1 LIRFRLYRQSLSFTT
16 INQTIMS
23 KIHVTKAGAN
33 HGPFTVEELNA
44 KLAAGEFESTDKSW
58 MEGMA
63 GWLPLT
69 DSAFAAVG
77 VVLPAAEAAPPPAA
91 APAAPSPAAAP
102 APAATPVP
110 AATPAPAAAP
120 AGSSDSE
127 TISKPDANPLLA
139 ALLTWFVFGLGHM
152 IINGQ
157 TNKWIWTLVMSIIG
171 SFLCLIPGLIISILS
186 IVDAYQTAV
195 RLKSGETIP
204 QNEYSMPL
212 LFKICKILDK
222 KATCKNA

>member
-1 LIRFRLYRQSLSFTT
+1 
-16 INQTIMS
+16 MS

-69 DSAFAAVG
+69 DSAFAGVG
-77 VVLPAAEAAPPPAA
+77 VVIPTAAAAAPPQSAATPPQAA
-91 APAAPSPAAAP
+91 APAADPAKKALSLAEKAKAAA
-102 APAATPVP
+102 AQ
-110 AATPAPAAAP
+110 

-127 TISKPDANPLLA
+127 MISKPDANPVIA
-139 ALLTWFVFGLGHM
+139 AVLTWFVFGLGHM

-157 TNKWIWTLVMSIIG
+157 TNKWIWIMVATFVGMILC
-171 SFLCLIPGLIISILS
+171 FLPGMIISIMS
-186 IVDAYQTAV
+186 IVDAYQTAT
-195 RLKSGETIP
+195 RLKNGETIG
-204 QNEYSMPL
+204 QNEYSFPL

>member
-1 LIRFRLYRQSLSFTT
+1 
-16 INQTIMS
+16 MS

-69 DSAFAAVG
+69 DSAFAGVG
-77 VVLPAAEAAPPPAA
+77 VVIPAA
-91 APAAPSPAAAP
+91 ATAEAPPQAAATPPQAAAP
-102 APAATPVP
+102 APAANP
-110 AATPAPAAAP
+110 AKKAPSLAEKAKAAADQ

-127 TISKPDANPLLA
+127 MISKPDANPILA
-139 ALLTWFVFGLGHM
+139 LILTWFVFGLGHM

-157 TNKWIWTLVMSIIG
+157 TNKWIWILVMTFIGSLLCGIPGMIIG
-171 SFLCLIPGLIISILS
+171 IMS

-195 RLKSGETIP
+195 RLKSGETIA
-204 QNEYSMPL
+204 QNEYSFPL

>member
-1 LIRFRLYRQSLSFTT
+1 
-16 INQTIMS
+16 MS

-69 DSAFAAVG
+69 DSAFAGVG
-77 VVLPAAEAAPPPAA
+77 VVIPTAAAAAAPPQAA
-91 APAAPSPAAAP
+91 ATPPQAAAP
-102 APAATPVP
+102 APA
-110 AATPAPAAAP
+110 PAPAANPAKKAP
-120 AGSSDSE
+120 SLAEKAKAAAAQAGSSDSE
-127 TISKPDANPLLA
+127 MISKPDANPILA
-139 ALLTWFVFGLGHM
+139 LILTWFVFGLGHM

-157 TNKWIWTLVMSIIG
+157 TNKWIWIMVATFVGMILC
-171 SFLCLIPGLIISILS
+171 FLPGMIISIMS
-186 IVDAYQTAV
+186 VVDAYQTAT
-195 RLKSGETIP
+195 RLKNGETIG
-204 QNEYSMPL
+204 QNEYSFPL

>member
-1 LIRFRLYRQSLSFTT
+1 
-16 INQTIMS
+16 MS

-69 DSAFAAVG
+69 DSAFAGVG
-77 VVLPAAEAAPPPAA
+77 VVIPTAAAAAAPPQPAA
-91 APAAPSPAAAP
+91 TPPQAAAP
-102 APAATPVP
+102 APAP
-110 AATPAPAAAP
+110 AADPAKKAPSLAEKAKAAAAQ

-127 TISKPDANPLLA
+127 MISKPDANPILA
-139 ALLTWFVFGLGHM
+139 LILTWFVFGLGHM

-157 TNKWIWTLVMSIIG
+157 TSKWIWILVMTFIGSLLCGIPGMIIG
-171 SFLCLIPGLIISILS
+171 IMS

-195 RLKSGETIP
+195 RLKSGETIA
-204 QNEYSMPL
+204 QNEYSFPL

>member
-1 LIRFRLYRQSLSFTT
+1 
-16 INQTIMS
+16 MS
-23 KIHVTKAGAN
+23 QIHVTKAGAN

-69 DSAFAAVG
+69 DSAFAGVG
-77 VVLPAAEAAPPPAA
+77 VVIPTAAAAAPPPAA
-91 APAAPSPAAAP
+91 APPQAAPPQAAAP
-102 APAATPVP
+102 AADPAKK
-110 AATPAPAAAP
+110 APSLAEKAKAAAAQ

-127 TISKPDANPLLA
+127 MISKPDANPVIA
-139 ALLTWFVFGLGHM
+139 AVLTWFVFGLGHI

-157 TNKWIWTLVMSIIG
+157 TNKWIWIMVATFVGMILC
-171 SFLCLIPGLIISILS
+171 FLPGMIISIMS
-186 IVDAYQTAV
+186 IVDAYQTAT
-195 RLKSGETIP
+195 RLKNGETIG
-204 QNEYSMPL
+204 QNEYSFPL

>member
-1 LIRFRLYRQSLSFTT
+1 
-16 INQTIMS
+16 MS
-23 KIHVTKAGAN
+23 QIHVTKAGAN

-69 DSAFAAVG
+69 DSAFAGVG
-77 VVLPAAEAAPPPAA
+77 LVIPAAATAAAPPQAA
-91 APAAPSPAAAP
+91 AIPPQAAAP
-102 APAATPVP
+102 APAANP
-110 AATPAPAAAP
+110 ANKAPSLAEKAKAAAAQ

-127 TISKPDANPLLA
+127 MISKPDANPVLA
-139 ALLTWFVFGLGHM
+139 LILTWFVFGLGHM

-157 TNKWIWTLVMSIIG
+157 TNKWIWILVMTFIGSLLCGIPGMIIG
-171 SFLCLIPGLIISILS
+171 IMS

-195 RLKSGETIP
+195 RLKSGETIA
-204 QNEYSMPL
+204 QNEYSFPL